1 MAPACATRAGQA
13 YGHPQPRRRFWPA
26 AGRYAQRLADWPV
39 EPTQG
44 ESARPRAIIQLELP
58 RHYESPRSVD
68 TGARRLQI
76 VTSQRQSAPGQDF
89 AARPA
94 EQPLTLVSV
103 RGSIGDVLCTESRHD
118 RYSRVPEYRDR
129 LIARVS
135 TGGFERGSKAAQ
147 GGHHRSV
154 ELTHPGGLAV
164 GSPRRSRPRR
174 RRAPES
180 SPLHRAE
187 PHDHGP
193 LPFWTP
199 RMSRSIEGIAAPSAW
214 QRSDRGVLV
223 TA

>member
-1 MAPACATRAGQA
+1 MC
-13 YGHPQPRRRFWPA
+13 HPGRPGAWSSPA
-26 AGRYAQRLADWPV
+26 AMTILAGSRPLCVASRRLARRANSGRICS
-39 EPTQG
+39 PTA
-44 ESARPRAIIQLELP
+44 SLRLEFP
-58 RHYESPRSVD
+58 RHYEAPRSVD
-68 TGARRLQI
+68 TGASRLQI
-76 VTSQRQSAPGQDF
+76 VASQRQSAPGRDF

-94 EQPLTLVSV
+94 EQPLILVSV

-135 TGGFERGSKAAQ
+135 TRGFERSSKAAQ
-147 GGHHRSV
+147 VGRRRPV
-154 ELTHPGGLAV
+154 ELTPPSGLAV
-164 GSPRRSRPRR
+164 GSPRRARLRR

-187 PHDHGP
+187 SHDHGP
-193 LPFWTP
+193 LPFCTP

-214 QRSDRGVLV
+214 QRSDRGVLL